1 MYVCCVLICCIGC
14 KWQGFGSGIV
24 QQCLLWE
31 EIRGCPVPD
40 MSGSSQL
47 HNGPTGGQS
56 WAQQP
61 SVWCLWKHLGKVRT
75 VGGMEE
81 GNGGTLK
88 SCVWDAPWSTRYT
101 PKRDCSPR
109 MSPCWGRYTPQ
120 DTAACEGHAGAQ
132 ETSKKE
138 REEERICSILTL
150 TTCTSR
156 GITEGTECDRV
167 SDWSNAGPKKQAG
180 EVAGPK
186 CSNVCLLSLPV
197 PESVTKCLLPT
208 N

>member
-120 DTAACEGHAGAQ
+120 DTAACEGH
-132 ETSKKE
+132 
-138 REEERICSILTL
+138 TL
-150 TTCTSR
+150 
-156 GITEGTECDRV
+156 EH
-167 SDWSNAGPKKQAG
+167 KKQARRKERKRG
-180 EVAGPK
+180 SAPSWPWPPAPAV
-186 CSNVCLLSLPV
+186 VSLKGLNAT
-197 PESVTKCLLPT
+197 ESVIGVMLGPRSRQEKWLALSVQMFVSFLYQYL
-208 N
+208 NR